1 MSGSMKKAVFFIICM
16 VLVNFAFAEQ
26 NNTNLH
32 KFLGKNETEIIKYE
46 LMDKTEHSEFY
57 TINTSKTVVNIL
69 SKHEGSKISLGYD
82 GSCRFLYETQY
93 ITIINKEPKDIKL
106 QFITDVDAK
115 TLEFTNKSV
124 VSLKVNFDDSVKK
137 LSLKI
142 TDNDGNT
149 LFEFQNITVLHKTY
163 ESYIT
168 EEKDTFVIKKGS
180 FYTTK
185 MLFFIGGIIEA
196 FIVVLLL
203 LWWFKKKKEDT
214 IIVGW
219 L

>member
-1 MSGSMKKAVFFIICM
+1 MI
-16 VLVNFAFAEQ
+16 NFTFAAEQ
-26 NNTNLH
+26 NNTNLQH
-32 KFLGKNETEIIKYE
+32 TILGKNETELIKYE
-46 LMDKTEHSEFY
+46 LLDKTEHSEFY
-57 TINTSKTVVNIL
+57 TVNTSKTVVNIL

-93 ITIINKEPKDIKL
+93 ITIINKEPTDVKL

-115 TLEFTNKSV
+115 TIELNKSV

-137 LSLKI
+137 LSLRI

-168 EEKDTFVIKKGS
+168 EEKDTFTIKKGS
-180 FYTTK
+180 FYTAK

-196 FIVVLLL
+196 FAVVLIL
-203 LWWFKKKKEDT
+203 LWWFKKRKEDT

>member
-1 MSGSMKKAVFFIICM
+1 MKRVILFLICTLM
-16 VLVNFAFAEQ
+16 INFTFAAEQ
-26 NNTNLH
+26 NNTNLQH
-32 KFLGKNETEIIKYE
+32 TILGKNETELIKYE
-46 LMDKTEHSEFY
+46 LLDKTEHSEFY
-57 TINTSKTVVNIL
+57 TVNTSKTVVNIL

-93 ITIINKEPKDIKL
+93 ITIINKEPTDVKL

-115 TLEFTNKSV
+115 TIELNKSV

-137 LSLKI
+137 LSLRI

-168 EEKDTFVIKKGS
+168 EEKDTFTIKKGS
-180 FYTTK
+180 FYTAK

-196 FIVVLLL
+196 FAVVLIL
-203 LWWFKKKKEDT
+203 LWWFKKRKEDT